1 VTDLEVL
8 ETILRSAMADSGPFN
23 KPEIVLV
30 KLLDGLAKANEERR
44 IPAMRLRE
52 MNERANRVATNMR
65 LE

>member
-8 ETILRSAMADSGPFN
+8 ETILRSAMAETEPFN

-30 KLLDGLAKANEERR
+30 KLLDCLAKANEERR
-44 IPAMRLRE
+44 ILRLRE
-52 MNERANRVATNMR
+52 LNERARRVATDMR

>member
-8 ETILRSAMADSGPFN
+8 ETILRAAMAETDPFN

-44 IPAMRLRE
+44 IGRLRE
-52 MNERANRVATNMR
+52 LNERARRVATDMR

>member
-8 ETILRSAMADSGPFN
+8 ETILRTAMDGIEPFN

-30 KLLDGLAKANEERR
+30 RLLDGLARANEERR
-44 IPAMRLRE
+44 ILRLRE
-52 MNERANRVATNMR
+52 LNERARRVATDMR

>member
-8 ETILRSAMADSGPFN
+8 ETILRSAMAESGPFN

-44 IPAMRLRE
+44 IMRLRE
-52 MNERANRVATNMR
+52 LNERARRVATDMR